1 MVHPRVFARRLLW
14 AAALSLSS
22 HASWACGPYSVGLY
36 EFGALLYRAGSNEL
50 RGIDKDLIDAL
61 ARRSGCVLQTRVE
74 SRSRI
79 WQQLSSG
86 RLDIT
91 VSGIPTPERE
101 QFALFLPYLFTR
113 NHALIRRG
121 MAASAGTPAQLL
133 VNSSLRVAAVRG
145 FNYGPRID
153 AWLTE
158 LRAQDRVD
166 EVADFPTAFKVL
178 MAGRV
183 AMMFAHPM
191 VIEPW
196 RKQMLSEH
204 VLLDW
209 APEDTV
215 AAGLVLSR
223 SRVSAADQ
231 SLLRRHL
238 DAMMVDGELDQIMRH
253 HLGPE
258 MARQVRYE
266 PSRNSRSP

>member
-22 HASWACGPYSVGLY
+22 HTSWACGPYSVGLY
-36 EFGALLYRAGSNEL
+36 EFGALLYKAGSGEL
-50 RGIDKDLIDAL
+50 RGIDKDLIDVL

-79 WQQLSSG
+79 WQQLSTG
-86 RLDIT
+86 MLDIT
-91 VSGIPTPERE
+91 VSGIPSPERE
-101 QFALFLPYLFTR
+101 QFALFLPYLSTR
-113 NHALIRRG
+113 NHALIGRSL
-121 MAASAGTPAQLL
+121 AASTGSPAQFLGDL
-133 VNSSLRVAAVRG
+133 SLRVAAVRG
-145 FNYGPRID
+145 FKYGPRID
-153 AWLTE
+153 GWLAQ
-158 LRAQDRVD
+158 LRAQGRVD

-196 RKQMLSEH
+196 RKQALSEH

-215 AAGLVLSR
+215 VAGLVLSR
-223 SRVSAADQ
+223 SRVSAVDQ
-231 SLLRRHL
+231 VLLRRHL
-238 DAMMVDGELDQIMRH
+238 ENMLTDGEFDQILRQ
-253 HLGPE
+253 HLGPD

-266 PSRNSRSP
+266 TGRTSRQP

>member
-14 AAALSLSS
+14 AAALSLFS

-36 EFGALLYRAGSNEL
+36 EFGALLYRAGSEDM

-79 WQQLSSG
+79 WQQLG
-86 RLDIT
+86 NGTLDIT

-101 QFALFLPYLFTR
+101 HFAVFLPYLSTR
-113 NHALIRRG
+113 NHTLIGRSL
-121 MAASAGTPAQLL
+121 AASAGSPAQFLADP
-133 VNSSLRVAAVRG
+133 SLRVAAVRS
-145 FNYGPRID
+145 FKYGPRID
-153 AWLTE
+153 GWLAQ
-158 LRAQDRVD
+158 LRTQGRVD

-183 AMMFAHPM
+183 AMVFAHPM

-196 RKQMLSEH
+196 RKQALSEH

-209 APEDTV
+209 APEDTIT
-215 AAGLVLSR
+215 AGLVLSR
-223 SRVSAADQ
+223 SRVTAADQ
-231 SLLRRHL
+231 LLLRRQL
-238 DAMMVDGELDQIMRH
+238 DGMLADGEFDQILRH
-253 HLGPE
+253 HLGAD

-266 PSRNSRSP
+266 ANRNSRSP